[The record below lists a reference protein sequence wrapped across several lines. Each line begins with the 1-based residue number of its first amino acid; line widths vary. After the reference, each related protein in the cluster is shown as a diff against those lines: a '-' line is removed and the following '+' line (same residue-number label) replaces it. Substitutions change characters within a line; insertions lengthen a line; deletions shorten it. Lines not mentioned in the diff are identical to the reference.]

1 MNVLAL
7 AQTYRSIG
15 RLREIALILSRH
27 GFNQILEAVGLGRLL
42 PLSRR
47 FHGRSGLVGDIPV
60 PVQVRMALEDLGPS
74 FIKLGQMLATR
85 PDLVPPDFVEE
96 FRKLQDRVPPFSFE
110 QARAI
115 VEEEVGAP
123 MAEVFA
129 EVDPEPLAAGSIA
142 QAHRARL
149 PDGTRLVLKVQ
160 RPGIERTVSHDLSAL
175 YLLVGLIERYIPE
188 SRSLNLRGI
197 VDEFSRVIRREMDFF
212 LEAANTERFR
222 QNFEGFEGIVVPGVV
237 WELTTKRL
245 LALESIDGT
254 PVDDVDAL
262 RGRGVDPTALSRVAA
277 RAFLKQVF
285 DDGLFHGDL
294 HGGNLLVTP
303 KGDLAFLDFGAV
315 GYLSEDVQE
324 GLGQLFVALIS
335 RDYAGL
341 AEGYVRMGAL
351 DDTVD
356 LRSFQRD
363 LREMIE
369 PYYGRPLRDLRI
381 GEILRQAS
389 EIAISHR
396 IRIPPDLVLLARST
410 LTVEGVTRILDP
422 DFLILDEAT
431 PYARKLLLHRLDPRR
446 QARLAYRT
454 ARDVRDFVRAVPAQ
468 LTRLLQ
474 RMLEGKF
481 AVDFVHQG
489 YEPMM
494 LEMDRS
500 SNRVSFSLIISAL
513 IIGSSLIVLS
523 GKGPLLW
530 EFPVFGILGF
540 LLAGVLG
547 FGLAIAILRSGK
559 L

>member
-1 MNVLAL
+1 VNVFAL

-60 PVQVRMALEDLGPS
+60 PVQVRMALEDLGPT
-74 FIKLGQMLATR
+74 FVKLGQMLATR

-96 FRKLQDRVPPFSFE
+96 FRKLQDRVPPFSFD

-123 MAEVFA
+123 VAEVFA
-129 EVDPEPLAAGSIA
+129 EVDSEPLAAGSIA

-262 RGRGVDPTALSRVAA
+262 RARGVDPTALSRVAA

-294 HGGNLLVTP
+294 HSGNLLVTP

-324 GLGQLFVALIS
+324 
-335 RDYAGL
+335 
-341 AEGYVRMGAL
+341 
-351 DDTVD
+351 
-356 LRSFQRD
+356 
-363 LREMIE
+363 
-369 PYYGRPLRDLRI
+369 
-381 GEILRQAS
+381 
-389 EIAISHR
+389 
-396 IRIPPDLVLLARST
+396 
-410 LTVEGVTRILDP
+410 
-422 DFLILDEAT
+422 
-431 PYARKLLLHRLDPRR
+431 
-446 QARLAYRT
+446 
-454 ARDVRDFVRAVPAQ
+454 
-468 LTRLLQ
+468 
-474 RMLEGKF
+474 
-481 AVDFVHQG
+481 
-489 YEPMM
+489 
-494 LEMDRS
+494 
-500 SNRVSFSLIISAL
+500 
-513 IIGSSLIVLS
+513 
-523 GKGPLLW
+523 
-530 EFPVFGILGF
+530 
-540 LLAGVLG
+540 
-547 FGLAIAILRSGK
+547 
-559 L
+559 